1 MRALRIGTI
10 LSNKGTYPNG
20 ALVEAPRG
28 KGRELGADI
37 VPISLN
43 PDYSILI
50 KNRNKRVES
59 LFRTRELKKLS
70 KKKLRELIVLS
81 KKEDIIILLTDLGYI
96 RRS

>member
-1 MRALRIGTI
+1 MKATRIGTV
-10 LSNKGTYPNG
+10 LSDKGTYPNG
-20 ALVEAPRG
+20 ARVEAPRG

-70 KKKLRELIVLS
+70 KKKVENGPNP
-81 KKEDIIILLTDLGYI
+81 KKIQK
-96 RRS
+96 

>member
-1 MRALRIGTI
+1 MKANRIGTV
-10 LSNKGTYPNG
+10 LSDKGTYPNG

-37 VPISLN
+37 VPSSPY
-43 PDYSILI
+43 PDYPTLI
-50 KNRNKRVES
+50 KERNERVSS
-59 LFRTRELKKLS
+59 LFRTKELKKLS
-70 KKKLRELIVLS
+70 KKKLRGLIIES

>member
-1 MRALRIGTI
+1 MRATRIGTV
-10 LSNKGTYPNG
+10 LSDKGTYPNG
-20 ALVEAPRG
+20 ARVEAPRG

-37 VPISLN
+37 VPVSLN
-43 PDYSILI
+43 TDYSILI
-50 KNRNKRVES
+50 KKRNKRGES

-70 KKKLRELIVLS
+70 KKKLRELIILS